1 MGVVEIPF
9 IVMIVATRVDLVH
22 DIIDAGNIHFH
33 SFVTF
38 KHHFV
43 TDGVRNWVQT
53 AIYIFYLI
61 PVNRVVQSPF
71 ERPFGYV

>member
-43 TDGVRNWVQT
+43 TDGVRN
-53 AIYIFYLI
+53 
-61 PVNRVVQSPF
+61 
-71 ERPFGYV
+71 